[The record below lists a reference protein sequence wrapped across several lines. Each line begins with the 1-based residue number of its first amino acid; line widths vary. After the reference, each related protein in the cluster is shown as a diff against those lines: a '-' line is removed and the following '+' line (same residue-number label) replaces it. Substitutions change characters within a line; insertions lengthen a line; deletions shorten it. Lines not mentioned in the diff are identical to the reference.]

1 MKTSFDKFMASN
13 AVQEVS
19 NVELASVK
27 VDLALG
33 DNLIKKANEIYAL
46 AKKVEEGLDNAF
58 VPVREIERAING
70 LSNNPI
76 GSEFQDF
83 IKKLQALEGEYQSEK
98 AKAQAMAKE
107 LGVPLPK
114 ISWIDEVNGVLS
126 YAQRSEETARKD
138 INLYNA
144 IYKEAKALNSKLR

>member
-1 MKTSFDKFMASN
+1 MKTSFEKFMASS

-19 NVELASVK
+19 NVELGAVK
-27 VDLALG
+27 IDLALG
-33 DNLIKKANEIYAL
+33 DNLVKKANEVYAL
-46 AKKVEEGLDNAF
+46 AKKVEASLDNAF

-83 IKKLQALEGEYQSEK
+83 LKKLQVLEGEYQSEK
-98 AKAQAMAKE
+98 SKAQAMAKE

-114 ISWIDEVNGVLS
+114 ISWIDEVNGILS
-126 YAQRSEETARKD
+126 YAQRSEEMARKD
-138 INLYNA
+138 INTYNA
-144 IYKEAKALNSKLR
+144 IYKEAKALNSKLK